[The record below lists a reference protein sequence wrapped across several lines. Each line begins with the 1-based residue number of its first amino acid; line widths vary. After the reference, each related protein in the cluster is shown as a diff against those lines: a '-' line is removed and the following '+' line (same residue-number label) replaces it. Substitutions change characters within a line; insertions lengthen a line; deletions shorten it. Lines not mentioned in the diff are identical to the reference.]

1 MKRIDRREFVRWG
14 VTAGSM
20 LAFGGA
26 PAALVR
32 ASGKRET
39 KKKVI
44 VLGIDGLDPDLTE
57 LYLSQGKLPTFAKLA
72 SEGGF
77 RRLKTS
83 LPPQSPV
90 AWSNFITG
98 MDPGGHGIFDFIHR
112 NPKDYNPYLST
123 SSVAGGGKTIE
134 IGNYVIPISSGEV
147 KLLRHGDAFWQILE
161 RHDIPATVYKIP
173 ANFPPAP
180 TKQRTLSGMGTPDL
194 LGTYGIFNYY
204 TTEHAEL
211 KPDIGGG
218 EIHDVKVIGGKVD
231 ARLRGPGNAF
241 KKGNPDTYVDF
252 TVFVDP
258 VNPVVKVRIMD
269 QEFILKQGEWSG
281 WIRVAFPM
289 IPTQSVPGTCKF
301 YLKQAHPHFK
311 LYVSA
316 VNIDPASPALPIST
330 PESYAQELESKFGPY
345 YTKGLPA
352 DTQALDH
359 GVFDEGD
366 FLSLDEDIFREDR
379 AILDYEL
386 SRFDSGLLFY
396 YISNADQ
403 RQHMFYR
410 FIDKEHPGY
419 DPILAQKYGNVIEDT
434 YIAMDRILAKVLDKA
449 GKDTLV
455 LVMSDHGFTY
465 YRRSFNLTTWLEE
478 NGYLRLV
485 NRRQRDA
492 AFPGNTDW
500 SRTRAYTLGLNGL
513 YINRKDREGKG
524 IVAPGAERESLVRE
538 LAEKLEAITDPATG
552 QKIISKAY
560 IASEAYHGSYV
571 DEAPDILV
579 GYARG
584 VRCSWAT
591 PLGKAPLELF
601 ENNMEHWS
609 GDHCMDPDVT
619 PGILFTNG
627 KITSDHPSLCDLSP
641 TMLHA
646 FGIEKQAGMVGSN
659 VVEFHG

>member
-1 MKRIDRREFVRWG
+1 MDRREFVQLG
-14 VTAGSM
+14 LSAGS
-20 LAFGGA
+20 LFALGGA
-26 PAALVR
+26 TGAFARSL
-32 ASGKRET
+32 GKT
-39 KKKVI
+39 QTTYKVI

-57 LYLSQGKLPTFAKLA
+57 MYMNQGKLPTFAKLA
-72 SEGGF
+72 REGGF
-77 RRLKTS
+77 RRLRTS

-112 NPKDYNPYLST
+112 NPKDYTPYLST
-123 SSVAGGGKTIE
+123 SSVAAGGRTLE
-134 IGNYVIPISSGEV
+134 IGNYVIPLSSGEV
-147 KLLRHGDAFWQILE
+147 TLLRKGDAFWQILE

-180 TKQRTLSGMGTPDL
+180 SKQRTLSGMGTPDL
-194 LGTYGIFNYY
+194 LGTYGIFSFY
-204 TTEHAEL
+204 TTEPVQL
-211 KPDIGGG
+211 KADIGGG
-218 EIHDVKVIGGKVD
+218 EIHNVTVTGGKVE
-231 ARLRGPGNAF
+231 AKLRGPGNAF
-241 KKGNPDTYVDF
+241 RRGNPDTFVDF

-258 VNPVVKVRIMD
+258 VNPVVKVRILD
-269 QEFILKQGEWSG
+269 QEFILTEGEWSK
-281 WIRVAFPM
+281 WVHVAFPM
-289 IPTQSVPGTCKF
+289 IPTQSVPGICKF

-330 PESYAQELESKFGPY
+330 PESYAKELESQFGPY

-366 FLSLDEDIFREDR
+366 FLSQDEDIFREDR

-410 FIDKEHPGY
+410 FIDKDHPGY
-419 DPILAQKYGNVIEDT
+419 DPILAQKYGNVIENT
-434 YIAMDRILAKVLDKA
+434 YVAMDAVLAKVMNKVD
-449 GKDTLV
+449 KDTLV

-500 SRTRAYTLGLNGL
+500 SRTRAYALGLNGL
-513 YINRKDREGKG
+513 YINVRDREGKG
-524 IVAPGAERESLVRE
+524 IVGPGAEREALVRE
-538 LAEKLEAITDPATG
+538 LAQKLEALTDPATG
-552 QKIISKAY
+552 QKVISKAY
-560 IASEAYHGSYV
+560 IATEAYHGPHV
-571 DEAPDILV
+571 GEAPDILV

-584 VRCSWAT
+584 FRCSWAT
-591 PLGKAPLELF
+591 PLGKAPLTMF
-601 ENNMEHWS
+601 EDNKEHWS
-609 GDHCMDPDVT
+609 GDHCMDPVVT
-619 PGILFTNG
+619 PGIFFTNG
-627 KITSDHPSLCDLSP
+627 KITADSPSLCDLSP

-659 VVEFHG
+659 VVQFPG